1 MITEVIY
8 WGLIAYF
15 LLTSVTIT
23 GGVGISLL
31 ASLELHS
38 YEITWRTLKD
48 FLSLVMSVLTIATIW
63 PFIAL
68 FVVFLSVR
76 YSLISMTYSL

>member
-15 LLTSVTIT
+15 LLTSVMVT

-31 ASLELHS
+31 ASLKLHS
-38 YEITWRTLKD
+38 YEITWRTLND
-48 FLSLVMSVLTIATIW
+48 FLSLVMSVLTIAMIW
-63 PFIAL
+63 PLIVL

-76 YSLISMTYSL
+76 YSLISMTYSP

>member
-15 LLTSVTIT
+15 LLTSIAVT

-31 ASLELHS
+31 ASLRLHS
-38 YEITWRTLKD
+38 YEITWKALND
-48 FLSLVMSVLTIATIW
+48 FLALVMSVLAISMLW
-63 PFIAL
+63 PLIVLFI
-68 FVVFLSVR
+68 VFLSVK
-76 YSLISMTYSL
+76 YSLISMTYSS